1 MFFELYQLVKNVNM
15 SLQTKLDIDIFVN
28 CNWVDTQWQ

>member
-1 MFFELYQLVKNVNM
+1 MVYVSEI
-15 SLQTKLDIDIFVN
+15 QTVLDILVIHFVN